1 MNRLIDAGRLL
12 ATAATFLTRLP
23 WVARW
28 CYPDL
33 ESLGRATPCFPVI
46 GAIVGLIAAG
56 AGGLALVLTGSLTVG
71 AWAALVAGV
80 LSTGAFH
87 EDGLADA
94 CDGLFGG
101 YTVERKLEI
110 MKDSRIGSFGAVA
123 LVLLF
128 GTKAALLSALDPS
141 LWLPALVAAHVWAR
155 ASTLPLA
162 YALPYVRDGNHK
174 PVAAAVTPF
183 RLTLGLGLALL
194 LTLPTG
200 PLLAV
205 AAGGLT
211 LIAAAL
217 LGRWLRGQIGGV
229 TGDTLGAVNQV
240 VEVLVLAL
248 WLTALHQGR
257 L

>member
-1 MNRLIDAGRLL
+1 MNALTDIGRLL

-33 ESLGRATPCFPVI
+33 EALGRATPCFPVI
-46 GAIVGLIAAG
+46 GVVVGLIAATT
-56 AGGLALVLTGSLTVG
+56 GLAVHALTGAVTVG
-71 AWAALVAGV
+71 AWAALIASV
-80 LSTGAFH
+80 LCTGAFH

-110 MKDSRIGSFGAVA
+110 MKDSRIGSFGAAA

-128 GTKAALLSALDPS
+128 GTKAALLAALDPS
-141 LWLPALVAAHVWAR
+141 YWLPALIAAHVWAR

-162 YALPYVRDGNHK
+162 FALPYVRDGNHK

-200 PLLAV
+200 PLLAL
-205 AAGGLT
+205 AAGVLT
-211 LIAAAL
+211 LATAAL

-240 VEVLVLAL
+240 VEVLVLGL
-248 WLTALHQGR
+248 WLAAVHHGLA
-257 L
+257 